1 MELLRMVQPSPEVAE
16 ETRVSDVV
24 HMMGLLKLGAAAVT
38 DGRKIRGIF
47 TERDL
52 MLRVVMRGRDP
63 TTTRVGEVM
72 TSPVKTVAA
81 TASVAEA
88 ASLMR
93 DAHIRHLAV
102 IDDDGDLLGL
112 VAQRYLLYDLLDR
125 LETKVDDLEGY
136 IMTDG
141 PGG

>member
-1 MELLRMVQPSPEVAE
+1 
-16 ETRVSDVV
+16 
-24 HMMGLLKLGAAAVT
+24 
-38 DGRKIRGIF
+38 
-47 TERDL
+47 
-52 MLRVVMRGRDP
+52 
-63 TTTRVGEVM
+63 VM